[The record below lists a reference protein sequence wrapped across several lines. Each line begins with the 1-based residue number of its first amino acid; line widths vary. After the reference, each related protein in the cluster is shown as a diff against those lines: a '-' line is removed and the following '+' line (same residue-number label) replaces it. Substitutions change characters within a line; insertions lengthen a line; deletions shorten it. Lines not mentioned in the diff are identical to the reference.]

1 MATLEE
7 NVAKVVQYNI
17 DIKTTL
23 EAQDVDVS
31 DYTKL
36 S

>member
-17 DIKTTL
+17 DIKAAL